1 MVRVMM
7 RRSEMLVLSV
17 KFGRCSP
24 ISVHAQGLARL
35 GSGSSIH
42 ARARM
47 HAVTWAVLRRM
58 PRTIFRA
65 TDRRRSSRLGAAA
78 APDVPE
84 MDMLHKRRGVCPGMR
99 VRVRACPHMHGP
111 KAHQG
116 DP

>member
-1 MVRVMM
+1 MVCVMM
-7 RRSEMLVLSV
+7 RRSEMQVLSV
-17 KFGRCSP
+17 KFWRCSP

-58 PRTIFRA
+58 PRTICRA

-84 MDMLHKRRGVCPGMR
+84 MDMLRKRRGVCAGMR
-99 VRVRACPHMHGP
+99 VRVCACPHMHGP

>member
-17 KFGRCSP
+17 KFWRCSP

-65 TDRRRSSRLGAAA
+65 TNRRRSSRGARARLPRPPRA
-78 APDVPE
+78 SW
-84 MDMLHKRRGVCPGMR
+84 RGSPARIG
-99 VRVRACPHMHGP
+99 
-111 KAHQG
+111 
-116 DP
+116 

>member
-1 MVRVMM
+1 MVRVTM

-17 KFGRCSP
+17 KFWRCSP

-47 HAVTWAVLRRM
+47 RAVTWAVLRRM
-58 PRTIFRA
+58 SRTSFRA
-65 TDRRRSSRLGAAA
+65 TDRRRSSRLGSAA
-78 APDVPE
+78 APEVPE
-84 MDMLHKRRGVCPGMR
+84 MDMLHKRCGVCPGMR
-99 VRVRACPHMHGP
+99 VRVRACSHMHGP